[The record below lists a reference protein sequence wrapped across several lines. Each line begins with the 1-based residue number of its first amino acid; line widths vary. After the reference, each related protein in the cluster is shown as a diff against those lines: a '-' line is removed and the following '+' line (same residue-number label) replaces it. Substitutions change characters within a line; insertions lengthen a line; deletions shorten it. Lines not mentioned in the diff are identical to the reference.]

1 MDNPILSGFL
11 LLAAIVIIIVF
22 AYYVT
27 ILVGKKTNKLFDG
40 RYTQVIERAI
50 IGLNISITILKINQ
64 KIYIIAVQGKTI
76 KLLDILDEKDW
87 RFSNNK
93 NKTLFNTKGI
103 NNNFLINK
111 LFGKTKENSSSER
124 YSWNGSDNDE

>member
-11 LLAAIVIIIVF
+11 LLVTIIIIIVF

-27 ILVGKKTNKLFDG
+27 TVVGKKTNKLFDG
-40 RYTQVIERAI
+40 RYTQVIERTI
-50 IGLNISITILKINQ
+50 IGLNISIIILKINQ
-64 KIYIIAVQGKTI
+64 KIYIIALQGKTI

-87 RFSNNK
+87 RFLDNK
-93 NKTLFNTKGI
+93 NKTLFNTKDI

-111 LFGKTKENSSSER
+111 LFGKIKEDSSSER